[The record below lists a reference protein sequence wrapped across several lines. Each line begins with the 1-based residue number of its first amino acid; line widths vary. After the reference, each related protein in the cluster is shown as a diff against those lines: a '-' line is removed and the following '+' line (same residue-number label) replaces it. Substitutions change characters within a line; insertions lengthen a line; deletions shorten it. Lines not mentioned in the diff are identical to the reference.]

1 MLVGKPQNLKVF
13 RRPRVREIVKVK
25 NSLIMYLCYSVS
37 TCTSNEKCVN
47 CIFIYLI
54 LISQNAV
61 SRNSPAKSKSLNVT
75 GDAAANNKKG
85 SSSPKLQSYRGTAE
99 KCKFE
104 GETVRHFNAGKLAVF
119 ELKAPGHKREDVEV
133 SIISMSLY

>member
-1 MLVGKPQNLKVF
+1 M
-13 RRPRVREIVKVK
+13 
-25 NSLIMYLCYSVS
+25 
-37 TCTSNEKCVN
+37 
-47 CIFIYLI
+47 
-54 LISQNAV
+54 ISQNAV

-133 SIISMSLY
+133 SIISMSLN

>member
-1 MLVGKPQNLKVF
+1 
-13 RRPRVREIVKVK
+13 
-25 NSLIMYLCYSVS
+25 MYLCYSVS
-37 TCTSNEKCVN
+37 TCTSNEKYVD

>member
-1 MLVGKPQNLKVF
+1 M
-13 RRPRVREIVKVK
+13 
-25 NSLIMYLCYSVS
+25 
-37 TCTSNEKCVN
+37 
-47 CIFIYLI
+47 
-54 LISQNAV
+54 
-61 SRNSPAKSKSLNVT
+61 NVP
-75 GDAAANNKKG
+75 GEAAKKG

-133 SIISMSLY
+133 SIISKLLGLLIESRKNDLKILSGFDKKHIL

>member
-1 MLVGKPQNLKVF
+1 M
-13 RRPRVREIVKVK
+13 
-25 NSLIMYLCYSVS
+25 
-37 TCTSNEKCVN
+37 
-47 CIFIYLI
+47 
-54 LISQNAV
+54 
-61 SRNSPAKSKSLNVT
+61 NVP
-75 GDAAANNKKG
+75 GEAAKKG

-133 SIISMSLY
+133 SIISKLLGLLIASRKNYWAVLLKTYGINLFVIFRSGKTAAYPIQSCR